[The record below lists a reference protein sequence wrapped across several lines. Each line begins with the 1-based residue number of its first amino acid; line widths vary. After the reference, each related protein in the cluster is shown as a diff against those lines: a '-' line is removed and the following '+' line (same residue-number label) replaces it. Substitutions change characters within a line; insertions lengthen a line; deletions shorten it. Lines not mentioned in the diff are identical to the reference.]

1 MVYAQIAMA
10 AGGAI
15 SSYLAAGKAEKAAR
29 ARFEAEQKRLEAE
42 LEQSKDRTSRQLGKL
57 ERFTEN
63 LQREG
68 SHRDTFMEQAVM
80 AGTRRSTAA
89 ETERQQGAA
98 GMTGAGRIR
107 SAQMVAGA
115 QAQGLLAVEST
126 RQQRERELN
135 QLVSQNMAQAAQI
148 SQAGYAV
155 EQQTRSQIT
164 AARTNLMMAQEQA
177 SARKTGALIS
187 GFAGMAAA
195 GIEAYGG
202 DTTKVTDEATKRAEE
217 LSAVDKKVRGMA
229 SDMGGF
235 YQQPTWY
242 NPWSWDS
249 QRD

>member
-29 ARFEAEQKRLEAE
+29 KRFQEEEERLQNELELSSNRTNIELAE
-42 LEQSKDRTSRQLGKL
+42 LKSYTRQLRGQAGK
-57 ERFTEN
+57 
-63 LQREG
+63 
-68 SHRDTFMEQAVM
+68 RDTFMEQAVM